1 MHGKRKLPFC
11 VLMRRFRF
19 SVEFNRMTH
28 VGSSMLNL
36 EVWNYSRRKKPT
48 VFLTPCKKGVGFTG
62 TTNSSCFLFSPARIP
77 DASQHLSSSHLG
89 SQSTVDLLA
98 QDLEW
103 GVYYSE
109 SWWFVFLLG
118 NVCPSVEMCVWLQPA
133 LKKMLRLL
141 GKVKKQHKDCCPV
154 TLDKTMREAHKLSS

>member
-19 SVEFNRMTH
+19 SVEFNRMTR

-62 TTNSSCFLFSPARIP
+62 TTNSSCFLLISKDPWCIAAFIQLSPWIP
-77 DASQHLSSSHLG
+77 KYCWFTG
-89 SQSTVDLLA
+89 SGFRVGCLLFRE
-98 QDLEW
+98 LM
-103 GVYYSE
+103 
-109 SWWFVFLLG
+109 
-118 NVCPSVEMCVWLQPA
+118 VCFPFRFICLSVEMCVWLQPA

-154 TLDKTMREAHKLSS
+154 TLD